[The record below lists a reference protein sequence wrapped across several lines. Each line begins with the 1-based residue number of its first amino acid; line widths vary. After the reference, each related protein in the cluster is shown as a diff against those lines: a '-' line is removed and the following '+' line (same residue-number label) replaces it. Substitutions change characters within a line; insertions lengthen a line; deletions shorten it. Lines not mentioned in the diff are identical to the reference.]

1 MPGLILGSSLPTFCP
16 PDIYVE
22 LHLHQTFN
30 VFCGSSHGIL
40 KFPNPI

>member
-1 MPGLILGSSLPTFCP
+1 MPGLILVLPAYFLP